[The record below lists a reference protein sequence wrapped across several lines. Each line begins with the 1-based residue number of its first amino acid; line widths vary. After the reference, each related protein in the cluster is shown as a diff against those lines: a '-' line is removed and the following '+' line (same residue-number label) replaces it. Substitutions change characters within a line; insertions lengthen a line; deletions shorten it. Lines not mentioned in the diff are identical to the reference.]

1 MGSESTPKQRSI
13 SRRVI
18 VILVLLLI
26 VVLLAMAVKKGRERL
41 ASAPHWQPRPVPV
54 SVKAVQRA
62 AVRQTISVLA
72 RLEPLATAE
81 IAPQVSARVEQ
92 IFVDEGSSV
101 EAGRLLARLDDRD
114 IKAQIRALEAR
125 VAAQEARLKGNKA
138 ALEAARQSVSF
149 LRREFERDQ
158 RLFSEKGTSA
168 SVLES
173 SRNQLDTALGKLQGL
188 EQDEIGIGYER
199 RALAAQLDEARTRLS
214 YTEVRSPSPGVVR
227 RRYAEVGDMARAG
240 EALFSLMDYAS
251 HRLAFDLVQEDLMR
265 VDAGQPVL
273 VRWPGDMHPPVMEPP
288 GSQLKLSR
296 IFPSLEAGKTV
307 RAEVDLYCRLPESL
321 RIGSF
326 IPIEIVV
333 REAEGLA
340 VDRSAVIPMEG
351 GGSGVYVVRNGALD
365 LVRVK
370 KVLSDDRLTL
380 VEGEVKEGDTVAVG
394 EYLQW
399 VRRSRGQLV
408 EVRP

>member
-1 MGSESTPKQRSI
+1 MSSESPPRQRSA
-13 SRRVI
+13 SRRIVIIVMLLVI
-18 VILVLLLI
+18 VLFLVI
-26 VVLLAMAVKKGRERL
+26 GVIKGRQRL
-41 ASAPHWQPRPVPV
+41 ALAPRWQPRPVPV
-54 SVKAVQRA
+54 SVKPVERGVA
-62 AVRQTISVLA
+62 RQTISYLA
-72 RLEPLATAE
+72 RLEPYATAE
-81 IAPQVSARVEQ
+81 IAPQISARVEQ
-92 IFVDEGSSV
+92 IFVDEGSAV

-114 IKAQIRALEAR
+114 IKAQIRALEAKI
-125 VAAQEARLKGNKA
+125 AAQDARLKGNKA
-138 ALEAARQSVSF
+138 ALESARQSVSF

-158 RLFSEKGTSA
+158 RLFNEKGTSA

-188 EQDEIGIGYER
+188 EQDEIGIGHER
-199 RALAAQLDEARTRLS
+199 KALTAQLEETRTRLS

-227 RRYAEVGDMARAG
+227 RRYAEIGDMAKAG
-240 EALFSLMDYAS
+240 GALFSLMDYAC

-265 VDAGQPVL
+265 VAAGQPVL
-273 VRWPGDMHPPVMEPP
+273 VRWPGEMEPPVMEPP
-288 GSQLKLSR
+288 GAQVKLTR

-307 RAEVDLYCRLPESL
+307 RAEVDLTCQLTGSL

-333 REAEGLA
+333 KEAEGLT
-340 VDRSAVIPMEG
+340 VDRSAIVPMEG

-370 KVLSDDRLTL
+370 RIFSDERLAL
-380 VEGEVKEGDTVAVG
+380 VEGELKEGDQVAAG

>member
-1 MGSESTPKQRSI
+1 M
-13 SRRVI
+13 V
-18 VILVLLLI
+18 VVLLLI
-26 VVLLAMAVKKGRERL
+26 ALLLAVAVKKGRQKL
-41 ASAPHWQPRPVPV
+41 ASAPRWQPRPVTV

-62 AVRQTISVLA
+62 AVRQTISYLA
-72 RLEPLATAE
+72 RIEPLATAE
-81 IAPQVSARVEQ
+81 IAPQVNARVEQ

-101 EAGRLLARLDDRD
+101 EAGQLLARLDDRD
-114 IKAQIRALEAR
+114 IKAQIRALEAKI
-125 VAAQEARLKGNKA
+125 AAQDARLKGNKA
-138 ALEAARQSVSF
+138 ALDAARQSVSF

-188 EQDEIGIGYER
+188 EQDEISIGHER

-214 YTEVRSPSPGVVR
+214 YTEVRSASPGVVR
-227 RRYAEVGDMARAG
+227 RRYAEVGDMAKAG
-240 EALFSLMDYAS
+240 GALFSLMDYAS

-265 VDAGQPVL
+265 VAPGQPVL
-273 VRWPGDMHPPVMEPP
+273 VRWPENLEPLAMGLEEAP
-288 GSQLKLSR
+288 IKLSR

-307 RAEVDLYCRLPESL
+307 RAEVDLYRRLPGNL

-326 IPIEIVV
+326 LPIEIVV

-351 GGSGVYVVRNGALD
+351 GGSAVYVVRNGALD
-365 LVRVK
+365 LVRIK
-370 KVLSDDRLTL
+370 MVLSDERLAL
-380 VEGEVKEGDTVAVG
+380 IEGEVLEGDQVAVG